1 MTAQSKFVISVHDLM
16 HKPGNMRELDLKI
29 DLDEPLGAGL
39 AIVPKGG
46 ELDIEM
52 RLESVHEG
60 IYVSGDVLATAEGE
74 CSRCLDPVKVP
85 LEVDFA
91 ELFAY
96 SLEVEDD
103 FLVVDEKIDL
113 EQVIVDAVV
122 LSLPFTPIC
131 SETCQGLCAQC
142 GVKLDQNPGHEH
154 EAPIDS
160 RFSALKKLSETE
172 GQD

>member
-1 MTAQSKFVISVHDLM
+1 MASKSKFVISVHDLM

-39 AIVPKGG
+39 AVVPQGG
-46 ELDIEM
+46 ELDIEL

-60 IYVSGDVLATAEGE
+60 IYVSGDVLTTAEGE
-74 CSRCLDPVKVP
+74 CSRCLDAVKVP

-131 SETCQGLCAQC
+131 SENCQGLCAQC
-142 GVKLDQNPGHEH
+142 GVKLDENPGHQH

-160 RFSALKKLSETE
+160 RFSELKKLSETE

>member
-1 MTAQSKFVISVHDLM
+1 MASKSKFVISVHDLM

-39 AIVPKGG
+39 AIVPQGG
-46 ELDIEM
+46 ELDIEL

-60 IYVSGDVLATAEGE
+60 IYVSGDVLTTAEGE
-74 CSRCLDPVKVP
+74 CSRCLDAVKVP

-131 SETCQGLCAQC
+131 SENCQGLCAQC
-142 GVKLDQNPGHEH
+142 GVKLDENPGHQH

-160 RFSALKKLSETE
+160 RFSELKKLSETE